1 MSTIFISHSSKDNEL
16 AKAVSAR
23 LASEGHSSVFLDLD
37 PEQGLVAGQS
47 WERTLYRKLRACS
60 GVIAICTPDYLA
72 SHWCFAEIALARME
86 GKHIFALKAPGL
98 GDAARLPSILTESQ
112 YIDMRTDPEGAY
124 RRLWRGLSQI
134 DLLGANSDWD
144 PKDPPYLGL
153 NAFQEKHAAVFFG
166 REEET
171 RAGVEL
177 LDRGAP
183 GLIMALGPSGSG
195 KSSLVRA
202 GIVPRLRRL
211 PDQWIVIE
219 PVRPAKDPFRALAN
233 SLIATYRRYAPDG
246 AAKLGEANVLG
257 NRLAAWSS
265 AESEAMSAQRRG
277 EPLVFDERVERLLSQ
292 LAELHQK
299 PPSGAQVSFLN
310 FLDWSL
316 EDLRRICQPRTD
328 SASAELLLGN
338 TPLVD
343 IAHDLRRAL
352 DRPNTRLLLV
362 IDQFEE
368 LFEPVDESVG
378 DSRFLEFI
386 RTTIESKDSPITVLG
401 TMRSD
406 FLGSFQRHPQLRGID
421 FESLSLGPIKSTGMR
436 RIIEEPA
443 RLGAL
448 TLGEGLVDQL
458 IADTETPDALP
469 LLSFTL
475 WVLWRDYARDGR
487 IDLLEYAQLNGL
499 QGAVSREAEAL
510 LQGAD
515 LQALRKAFVQMA
527 RLSDDGR
534 FVRQAVNWDSPVLQP
549 VHPTIERFIDR
560 RLLVSRTEDGVRTV
574 EVAHE
579 ALLRSWPPLRD
590 WLNDDRA
597 QIQLK
602 QQITREALVW
612 DEAGQ
617 DKDNLWRGSRL
628 SQARELLDA
637 DKLDGIAK
645 TFVAKSLKQQQTLRR
660 TLVATAIS
668 VFIGMGVLSVWAL
681 LERSVAEKNQLSAET
696 SREDAL
702 KSELAT
708 EKALIKLAKVNS
720 DSVKAKE
727 RLAQEYEEFLV
738 KVLRNTP
745 AYGAVLGEVR
755 ATDDKL
761 RDVTR
766 IARTDTDATMALLG
780 HFGQGRV
787 IALAHDA
794 FINSNPRNLLFFE
807 LAIKWASP
815 KAQAERVLYSVGHC
829 EVVSFPS
836 SASNKDM
843 VLPLKSM
850 KNWDYEVAPV
860 LDLSKQESL
869 DGVALVIIGNAW
881 ASFTPAEVVSVVN
894 YVRDGGAVLLAGL
907 KWSFD
912 GSPTYPGFQPC
923 DFNEFSAGRQI
934 ARGRY
939 PMNDIANRIGID
951 FGQGNFSNTYKT
963 PAK

>member
-23 LASEGHSSVFLDLD
+23 LESEGHSSVFLDLD
-37 PEQGLVAGQS
+37 PERGLVAGQS

-60 GVIAICTPDYLA
+60 GVLALCTPDYLA

-98 GDAARLPSILTESQ
+98 GDDARLPSILTESQ
-112 YIDMRTDPEGAY
+112 YIDMRVDPEGAY

-134 DLLGANSDWD
+134 DLLGANNDWD

-219 PVRPAKDPFRALAN
+219 PVRPAADPFRALAN
-233 SLIATYRRYAPDG
+233 ALIATYRRYAPDG
-246 AAKLGEANVLG
+246 AAKLGEVNVLG
-257 NRLAAWSS
+257 SRLAAWSR
-265 AESEAMSAQRRG
+265 AESEAMSAQRSAD
-277 EPLVFDERVERLLSQ
+277 PLVFDERVERLLSQ

-328 SASAELLLGN
+328 GTSTELQLGN

-352 DRPNTRLLLV
+352 DRPNARLLLV

-368 LFEPVDESVG
+368 LIEPVDESAG

-386 RTTIESKDSPITVLG
+386 RTTIESSDSPITVLG

-406 FLGSFQRHPQLRGID
+406 FLGAFQRHPQLRGID
-421 FESLSLGPIKSTGMR
+421 FESLSLGPVKPTGMR

-475 WVLWRDYARDGR
+475 WVLWRDYASDGR
-487 IDLLEYAQLNGL
+487 IDLGEYAQLNGL
-499 QGAVSREAEAL
+499 QGAISREAEAL

-534 FVRQAVNWDSPVLQP
+534 FVRQAVDWDSPVLQA

-579 ALLRSWPPLRD
+579 ALLRSWPPLRG
-590 WLNDDRA
+590 WLNEDRA
-597 QIQLK
+597 QILLK

-612 DEAGQ
+612 DEAGR

-645 TFVAKSLKQQQTLRR
+645 TFVARSHKQQQNLRR
-660 TLVATAIS
+660 TLAATATS

-681 LERSVAEKNQLSAET
+681 LERSGAEEQRGIAEASQLE
-696 SREDAL
+696 
-702 KSELAT
+702 T
-708 EKALIKLAKVNS
+708 EKANLALAEVTTIA
-720 DSVKAKE
+720 VEAKNQ
-727 RLAQEYEEFLV
+727 LAQEYEEFLV

-745 AYGAVLGEVR
+745 AYGAELGEVR
-755 ATDDKL
+755 AIDDRI

-766 IARTDTDATMALLG
+766 IARTDTDVTMALLG
-780 HFGQGRV
+780 RFGQGRV

-794 FINSNPRNLLFFE
+794 FINSNPDNLLFFE

-836 SASNKDM
+836 SAPYEHM

-850 KNWDYEVAPV
+850 KNWDYEVAPIQ
-860 LDLSKQESL
+860 DLSNSESL
-869 DGVALVIIGNAW
+869 RGVALLIIGNAW
-881 ASFTPAEVVSVVN
+881 ASFSPAEVVAVVK
-894 YVRDGGAVLLAGL
+894 YVRNGGAVLLAGL
-907 KWSFD
+907 KWSFN
-912 GSPTYPGFQPC
+912 GSPTAPDFQPC
-923 DFNEFSAGRQI
+923 GFNDFSSGRQI

-939 PMNDIANRIGID
+939 PMNDIANRIGIN
-951 FGQGNFSNTYKT
+951 FGQGYFDNLYKA
-963 PAK
+963 PVE